1 MIRAQSAKNASYLA
15 ASTQNSL
22 PQQMCARRNLSP
34 ERRLEL
40 LHTLVT
46 LAADTAAVRDAIK
59 ALQAD
64 RDALTLE
71 RFELRKSLKQAE
83 RDAKAAAS
91 SNGAAAK
98 SPAATAES
106 SGGASGRGDSA
117 PAKARGGGAA
127 AAAGARGAAAAA
139 AASATAAA
147 EQEDAA
153 KTSRRRLGELEES
166 VAEHGVRHAPHLG
179 CDRRGNDYFCIAAPL
194 ANAGVEEAPL
204 CVLCHEYAWV
214 RPSTRPSFTPC
225 APKSYGRVSV
235 HALLLVRSARNLD
248 VTAQHKATC
257 GSTSINAHTCSGAV
271 PCSWKPLH
279 EKLTQQ
285 RGRWCSARV
294 WRKRKLQ

>member
-1 MIRAQSAKNASYLA
+1 
-15 ASTQNSL
+15 
-22 PQQMCARRNLSP
+22 
-34 ERRLEL
+34 LEL

-71 RFELRKSLKQAE
+71 RFELRKALKQAE

-98 SPAATAES
+98 SPAATDTS
-106 SGGASGRGDSA
+106 GGGASGRGDSA

-127 AAAGARGAAAAA
+127 AAAGARGAAAAAAA

-194 ANAGVEEAPL
+194 ANAGAEEAPL

-248 VTAQHKATC
+248 VTAQHKATR